1 MTKPLPESLNELR
14 MLTMKQVCELTS
26 YCPQHIY
33 RLERLGRFPK
43 RVRMG
48 ANRICYRFTDVQAWL
63 QARQPVNPAN
73 DNIPAKG

>member
-1 MTKPLPESLNELR
+1 MTKPLPDALAHLR
-14 MLTMKQVCELTS
+14 FITMKTVCELTS

-48 ANRICYRFTDVQAWL
+48 ANRVCYRLADVQAFL
-63 QARQPVNPAN
+63 ESRQTVNPAN
-73 DNIPAKG
+73 DNRPGNI